1 MDEDLICPA
10 TGEVCHDCDSKYDC
24 WRDGDDDQR
33 DHDDME
39 FEMRAA
45 EMTAQLD
52 GDSREY
58 RT

>member
-10 TGEVCHDCDSKYDC
+10 TGEVCTLSCDNCDDCC
-24 WRDGDDDQR
+24 RDEGFTYEDDR
-33 DHDDME
+33 D
-39 FEMRAA
+39 FEMRAV